1 MPAVGSAVPR
11 KEARA
16 KLTGAARYVDDV
28 RLPGM
33 IHGVTVR
40 SPAARGRIRAIHFG
54 AGIPWDEI
62 VVVTA
67 KDIPGRNCIH
77 LILDDQPALADG
89 VVNHAEEPVVLLA
102 HTDRGLLE
110 RARAAVTMAVEPLP
124 AVFGIEDSLARRAV
138 IWGEDNVFKHYTIT
152 RGDVGAALAGAAF
165 VVEGVYETG
174 AQEQLYIE
182 PNGVIAVAEPDA
194 VTIRGSLQ
202 CPYYLHNPLIPLLAL
217 S

>member
-1 MPAVGSAVPR
+1 MPSVGSAVPR

-40 SPAARGRIRAIHFG
+40 SPAARGRIRGIHFG

-77 LILDDQPALADG
+77 LILDDQPALAEG
-89 VVNHAEEPVVLLA
+89 VVNHPEEPVVLLA
-102 HTDRGLLE
+102 HANRALLE
-110 RARAAVTMAVEPLP
+110 RARAALTIDVEPEP
-124 AVFGIEDSLARRAV
+124 AILTLDQATEA
-138 IWGEDNVFKHYTIT
+138 FKAYTIEK
-152 RGDVGAALAGAAF
+152 GDVDRALAAAAI
-165 VVEGVYETG
+165 VVEGDYETG
-174 AQEQLYIE
+174 AQEQLYME
-182 PNGVIAVAEPDA
+182 PQGVIAQVAGK
-194 VTIRGSLQ
+194 TITVRG
-202 CPYYLHNPLIPLLAL
+202 
-217 S
+217 